1 MEISKLTEY
10 ANRYEHASFHYQ
22 EALEEYRNYKKL
34 VRRSK
39 WEVHHTAQDWN
50 NLQIS
55 PATMIEKVRLWA
67 RKTKFFQLKVDYYT
81 LKVRS

>member
-1 MEISKLTEY
+1 MEVSKVTEY
-10 ANRYEHASFHYQ
+10 ANRLEHAGFHYQ
-22 EALEEYRNYKKL
+22 EALQEYRNYKKL
-34 VRRSK
+34 VRKSK
-39 WEVHHTAQDWN
+39 WETHHSALDWQK
-50 NLQIS
+50 LQIS